1 MIFNIQRFSTHDGEG
16 IRTVI
21 FFKGC
26 PLHCLWC
33 SNPEGISYGYSILY
47 DERLCRR
54 FEDCLQTENK
64 AITRIDHR
72 INIDRNK
79 IRHPEKLINI
89 CPSKALTVVG
99 ENKSTDELV
108 REIQKD
114 IPFYGKNGGVTLSGG
129 EPLARANNEGTSL
142 LRELSTSGISIN
154 IETSL
159 YTKWDNILPYID
171 LIDTFFVD
179 LKHTDGEKFRNYTGG
194 NAGLVMENLARLSA
208 SGARI
213 IVRIPVIPG
222 FNHTEKEMQE
232 IIDFADS
239 LHIKEIHFL
248 PYHTLGVEKY
258 KMLGQKYLFGDHRPV
273 RDTEVEPYVQYAR
286 SKGIITKIGG

>member
-47 DERLCRR
+47 DDRLCRR
-54 FEDCLQTENK
+54 FEDCLQTEDK

-72 INIDRNK
+72 INIDRSK
-79 IRHPEKLINI
+79 ISHPEKLINI

-99 ENKSTDELV
+99 ENKSTDDLV
-108 REIQKD
+108 SEIEKD
-114 IPFYGKNGGVTLSGG
+114 IPFFGKNGGVTLSGG
-129 EPLARANNEGTSL
+129 EPLARPNNEGTSL
-142 LRELSTSGISIN
+142 LRKLSSSGISIN

-171 LIDTFFVD
+171 LIDTFLVD

-194 NAGLVMENLARLSA
+194 HAGLVMENLAKLSA
-208 SGARI
+208 YGARI
-213 IVRIPVIPG
+213 IARIPVIPG
-222 FNHTEKEMQE
+222 FNHTEKEMQK
-232 IIDFADS
+232 IIDFTDS

-258 KMLGQKYLFGDHRPV
+258 KMLGQKYLFGNHKPV
-273 RDTEVEPYVQYAR
+273 RETEVEPYVQYAR